1 VARAFLFDHQL
12 PRCAITYHAVIIFSI
27 FLLIAVAMIATV
39 RDMGGQTILQL
50 LHRAAGV
57 AEENS
62 RSALE
67 TTQNISSI
75 VKPLRRKVS
84 NSGGIN
90 PRKRPCGT
98 T

>member
-1 VARAFLFDHQL
+1 M
-12 PRCAITYHAVIIFSI
+12 TYHAVIILSI

-39 RDMGGQTILQL
+39 WDMVGQTVLKL
-50 LHRAAGV
+50 LLRAAGV
-57 AEENS
+57 AEETS

-84 NSGGIN
+84 TSVGIN
-90 PRKRPCGT
+90 PHKRPCGT

>member
-1 VARAFLFDHQL
+1 M
-12 PRCAITYHAVIIFSI
+12 TYHAVIIFSI
-27 FLLIAVAMIATV
+27 FLLIAVVMIATV
-39 RDMGGQTILQL
+39 WDMGGQTILQL
-50 LHRAAGV
+50 LLRAAGV
-57 AEENS
+57 AEETS

-84 NSGGIN
+84 NSVGIN

>member
-1 VARAFLFDHQL
+1 M
-12 PRCAITYHAVIIFSI
+12 TYHAVIIFSI

-50 LHRAAGV
+50 LHRAAVV
-57 AEENS
+57 AEETS
-62 RSALE
+62 KSALE

-84 NSGGIN
+84 TCVGIN
-90 PRKRPCGT
+90 PHKRPCGT

>member
-1 VARAFLFDHQL
+1 M
-12 PRCAITYHAVIIFSI
+12 TYHAVIIFSI

-57 AEENS
+57 AEETS

-84 NSGGIN
+84 TSVGIN
-90 PRKRPCGT
+90 PHKRPCGT